1 MAGVDTGARSAGYR
15 AVFAVREFRAVFAA
29 HTLSVLGSV
38 LSEIAL
44 SVLVYRLTG
53 SPLLSALTF
62 ALGLL
67 PYLVGGTVLAS
78 VADRFPA
85 RRVLVTCDLLCA
97 AAATGLAVPG
107 APVAVLLALRCA
119 IAAVAPVFTG
129 TRAASLTDI
138 LGAGDRYVLGRSLL
152 RVVSQGAQL
161 GGFAVGGLLLV
172 AVPPRAVLA
181 VTTGTF
187 LASALLLRLGTRAR
201 PARAADAAAVVAA
214 ALGGTRRRL
223 VAASLRDTRRL
234 LADRRV
240 RALMLLAWVP
250 PAFVVW
256 SEALLTPYAASIGA
270 GPAGLGL
277 LMCGMPVGAVT
288 SEVLVGS
295 LLRPAGRSRLVR
307 PVAVWACLPAL
318 GYALHPSLPAA
329 LASQVLTGVGIA
341 YAMGLDQ
348 WFLTAVPPALRGAAL
363 TLQTAGLMTAQGLG
377 MAAAG
382 AAAELLPV
390 YRVVALGGA
399 AGTTAVLATLAYLR
413 RSPAPGPALPEPAG
427 P

>member
-1 MAGVDTGARSAGYR
+1 MPSRAGRGAGYR
-15 AVFAVREFRAVFAA
+15 AVFAVTEFRAVFAA
-29 HTLSVLGSV
+29 HLLSVLGSV

-85 RRVLVTCDLLCA
+85 RRVLVCCDLLCA
-97 AAATGLAVPG
+97 VAASGLAVPA
-107 APVAVLLALRCA
+107 APVPVLLVLRCA

-138 LGAGDRYVLGRSLL
+138 LGDGDRYVLGRSLL
-152 RVVSQGAQL
+152 RLVSQGAQL
-161 GGFAVGGLLLV
+161 GGFAAGGVML
-172 AVPPRAVLA
+172 AFVPPRAVLA

-187 LASALLLRLGTRAR
+187 LASAVLLRLGTRAR
-201 PARAADAAAVVAA
+201 PARAR
-214 ALGGTRRRL
+214 GTAL
-223 VAASLRDTRRL
+223 VAASLRGTRRL

-240 RALMLLAWVP
+240 RALLLLAWVP

-256 SEALLTPYAASIGA
+256 SEALLTPYAAGIGA

-277 LMCGMPVGAVT
+277 LMCGMPVGAVA
-288 SEVLVGS
+288 SEALVGS
-295 LLRPAGRSRLVR
+295 LLGPAGRSRLVR

-318 GYALHPSLPAA
+318 GYALHPSLPVA
-329 LASQVLTGVGIA
+329 LVCQVLTGVGIA
-341 YAMGLDQ
+341 YAMGLDG
-348 WFLTAVPPALRGAAL
+348 WFLAAVPPELRGAAL

-382 AAAELLPV
+382 AAAELLPAH
-390 YRVVALGGA
+390 RVVALAGA
-399 AGTTAVLATLAYLR
+399 VGTTAVLATLAYLR
-413 RSPAPGPALPEPAG
+413 RTPGLADRTHPPTVAEAST
-427 P
+427 